1 MKQHSVTKNFR
12 SWKSGKKWL
21 YASCVFVLVIGG
33 AIEPVA
39 MAYAD
44 TSQTTE
50 ELIENK
56 DKSKSEQPSQE
67 TSTIS
72 GGSTSKPSQSSTEE
86 IPVTEDIESP
96 VTNTSVPVD
105 SSKSNES
112 QKNLKLADNVDNQ
125 TQVETSDAEED
136 TDVNSWMPDKNLQKI
151 VQEILGKTEFTK
163 EDLLSITSINISNQ
177 IINNVKGINFAK
189 NLESI
194 TIDSTDLS
202 NTENLNEVGDLSNL
216 KDISATNC
224 NLPTVDFMKN
234 AKLYKLT
241 TLDLSNNK
249 IKNLNGL
256 TGISLPELSLMKIN
270 NNLIDDISIMTAV
283 SVPKLEELH
292 ADYNNI
298 SDISPIASSAIINLK
313 ILSVSHNKI
322 EDVSYFA
329 NSTFTKLEE
338 LDVSYNLLSNIDVMK
353 GLSTRYPNLH
363 IFKVN
368 NNNISDISF
377 MEGYSLDSSTNAT
390 SQQSNSS
397 ITLIRPND
405 LNNLRSIDIPIKTV
419 NFQYNSDTGHYDGLS
434 DTNASTLTINNI
446 KGAESVT
453 DYSGE
458 SYDIT
463 PDFYKTSVKTVNVRS
478 DTPEVTY
485 SWSGAQG
492 AFSGEG
498 VVKINWVNAIAP
510 VIEAADK
517 VIYQG
522 DSFNPN
528 ENIIGYDQQLD
539 GSTRTDLTDDI
550 KVISNNVDNNTPG
563 EYAVTYSLKNSF
575 GIETE
580 KTIKVTVKANA
591 QSLTG
596 ADYSMYVGD
605 PTPTVSDFKASAIDK
620 TGATSEVTVDLSQAD
635 LKTPGVYTAV
645 LKSADGQTKEVKL
658 TVKANAQS
666 LTGSDFSMYV
676 GDSTPTVADFKAS
689 ATDKTGAASK
699 VTLDL
704 NGADLKTAGV
714 YTVALKSADGQTKEV
729 KLTVKA
735 NAQSHSNSDSS
746 SDSSYQDPKN
756 NSLSSSDPN
765 SKKGLPQTGDATS
778 NSVLGLFMGILTITL
793 SAIGGMFQ
801 WRKKNQT
808 KK

>member
-1 MKQHSVTKNFR
+1 MKQHSIIKNFR
-12 SWKSGKKWL
+12 SWESGKKWL
-21 YASCVFVLVIGG
+21 YASSIFILVIGG
-33 AIEPVA
+33 GVDPVA

-44 TSQTTE
+44 TVQS
-50 ELIENK
+50 IEK
-56 DKSKSEQPSQE
+56 
-67 TSTIS
+67 
-72 GGSTSKPSQSSTEE
+72 
-86 IPVTEDIESP
+86 IPVTKDIESS
-96 VTNTSVPVD
+96 VTNDSDPVD
-105 SSKSNES
+105 SSEFNES

-125 TQVETSDAEED
+125 TQVETSDAEEN
-136 TDVNSWMPDKNLQKI
+136 TDVNFWMPDKNLQKI
-151 VQEILGKTEFTK
+151 VKEILGKPEFTK

-270 NNLIDDISIMTAV
+270 NNLIDDISIITAV

-298 SDISPIASSAIINLK
+298 SDISPITSSAMVNLK

-322 EDVSYFA
+322 EDVSYFD
-329 NSTFTKLEE
+329 NSTFTKIEE

-363 IFKVN
+363 MFKVT

-377 MEGYSLDSSTNAT
+377 MEGYSLDGSTNAT
-390 SQQSNSS
+390 SQQSNTT

-405 LNNLRSIDIPIKTV
+405 LNNLTSIEIPIRTV
-419 NFQYNSDTGHYDGLS
+419 NFQYNSDTGYYDGLS
-434 DTNASTLTINNI
+434 DTNASTLTIDNI

-463 PDFYKTSVKTVNVRS
+463 PDFYKTSVKKVNVRS

-498 VVKINWVNAIAP
+498 VIKINWVNATAP
-510 VIEAADK
+510 VIEASDK

-539 GSTRTDLTDDI
+539 GSTRTDLTNDI

-563 EYAVTYSLKNSF
+563 EYTVTYSLKNSF

-605 PTPTVSDFKASAIDK
+605 PTPTVSDFRASATDK
-620 TGATSEVTVDLSQAD
+620 TGAISEVTVDLSQAD
-635 LKTPGVYTAV
+635 LKTPGVYNAV
-645 LKSADGQTKEVKL
+645 LKSTDGQTKKVKL
-658 TVKANAQS
+658 TVKYN
-666 LTGSDFSMYV
+666 
-676 GDSTPTVADFKAS
+676 
-689 ATDKTGAASK
+689 
-699 VTLDL
+699 
-704 NGADLKTAGV
+704 
-714 YTVALKSADGQTKEV
+714 E
-729 KLTVKA
+729 
-735 NAQSHSNSDSS
+735 QSHSSSNSS
-746 SDSSYQDPKN
+746 SDSSYKDPQN

-778 NSVLGLFMGILTITL
+778 NSVLGLFMGILIITL
-793 SAIGGMFQ
+793 SGIGGLFQ
-801 WRKKNQT
+801 WKKKNQI

>member
-1 MKQHSVTKNFR
+1 MKQHSIIKNFR

-21 YASCVFVLVIGG
+21 YASSIFILVIGG
-33 AIEPVA
+33 GVEPVA

-44 TSQTTE
+44 TVQ
-50 ELIENK
+50 
-56 DKSKSEQPSQE
+56 
-67 TSTIS
+67 
-72 GGSTSKPSQSSTEE
+72 STEK
-86 IPVTEDIESP
+86 IPVTKYIESS
-96 VTNTSVPVD
+96 VTNASDPVD
-105 SSKSNES
+105 SSEFNES

-125 TQVETSDAEED
+125 TQVETSDAEEN

-151 VQEILGKTEFTK
+151 VQEILGKPEFTK

-298 SDISPIASSAIINLK
+298 SDISPITSSAMINLK
-313 ILSVSHNKI
+313 ILSASHNKI
-322 EDVSYFA
+322 ENVSYFA
-329 NSTFTKLEE
+329 NSTFTKIEE

-377 MEGYSLDSSTNAT
+377 MEGYSLDGSTNAT

-397 ITLIRPND
+397 ITLIRPNN
-405 LNNLRSIDIPIKTV
+405 LNNLISIEIPIRTV
-419 NFQYNSDTGHYDGLS
+419 NFQYNSDTGYYDGLS

-463 PDFYKTSVKTVNVRS
+463 PDFYKTSVKTVNLRS

-485 SWSGAQG
+485 SWSGAHG

-498 VVKINWVNAIAP
+498 VIKINWVNAIAP

-591 QSLTG
+591 QRLTG

-645 LKSADGQTKEVKL
+645 LKSADGQTKKVKL
-658 TVKANAQS
+658 TVKANEQ
-666 LTGSDFSMYV
+666 
-676 GDSTPTVADFKAS
+676 
-689 ATDKTGAASK
+689 
-699 VTLDL
+699 
-704 NGADLKTAGV
+704 N
-714 YTVALKSADGQTKEV
+714 
-729 KLTVKA
+729 
-735 NAQSHSNSDSS
+735 HSSSNSS
-746 SDSSYQDPKN
+746 SDSRYQDPKN
-756 NSLSSSDPN
+756 KSLSSSDPN
-765 SKKGLPQTGDATS
+765 SKRGLPQTGDATS
-778 NSVLGLFMGILTITL
+778 NSVLGLFMGILIITVI
-793 SAIGGMFQ
+793 AIGGVFQ

>member
-1 MKQHSVTKNFR
+1 MKQHSIIKNFR

-21 YASCVFVLVIGG
+21 YASSIFILVIGG
-33 AIEPVA
+33 GVEPVA

-44 TSQTTE
+44 TVQ
-50 ELIENK
+50 
-56 DKSKSEQPSQE
+56 
-67 TSTIS
+67 
-72 GGSTSKPSQSSTEE
+72 STEK
-86 IPVTEDIESP
+86 IPVTKDIESS
-96 VTNTSVPVD
+96 VTNASDPVD
-105 SSKSNES
+105 SSEFNES

-125 TQVETSDAEED
+125 TQVETSDAEEN

-151 VQEILGKTEFTK
+151 VQEILGKPEFTK

-298 SDISPIASSAIINLK
+298 SDISPITSSAMINLK

-322 EDVSYFA
+322 ENVSYFA
-329 NSTFTKLEE
+329 NSTFTKIEE

-377 MEGYSLDSSTNAT
+377 MEGYSLDGSTNAT

-397 ITLIRPND
+397 ITLIRPNN
-405 LNNLRSIDIPIKTV
+405 LNNLISIEIPIRTV
-419 NFQYNSDTGHYDGLS
+419 NFQYNSDTGYYDGLS

-446 KGAESVT
+446 KGAESVR

-463 PDFYKTSVKTVNVRS
+463 PDFYKTSVKTVNLRS

-485 SWSGAQG
+485 SWSGAHG

-498 VVKINWVNAIAP
+498 VIKINWVNAIAP

-591 QSLTG
+591 QRLTG

-620 TGATSEVTVDLSQAD
+620 TGATPEVTVDLSQAD

-645 LKSADGQTKEVKL
+645 LKSADGQTKKVKL
-658 TVKANAQS
+658 TVKANEQ
-666 LTGSDFSMYV
+666 
-676 GDSTPTVADFKAS
+676 
-689 ATDKTGAASK
+689 
-699 VTLDL
+699 
-704 NGADLKTAGV
+704 N
-714 YTVALKSADGQTKEV
+714 
-729 KLTVKA
+729 
-735 NAQSHSNSDSS
+735 HSSSNSS

-756 NSLSSSDPN
+756 NSLSSSDLN
-765 SKKGLPQTGDATS
+765 SKRGLPQTGDATS
-778 NSVLGLFMGILTITL
+778 NSVLGLFMGILIITL
-793 SAIGGMFQ
+793 SAIGGVFQ

-808 KK
+808 KNRNYGE